1 MTQTTTAKKG
11 LDLGK
16 LSSVA
21 QLVVNKPVPKADADI
36 ELTRIFSKKQVRRKF
51 TNLEELAESIKV
63 HSLIYPL
70 LVHEEADGT
79 YRIIAGERRYRAAK
93 IAGLEK
99 APVIIKR
106 GLSER
111 EIRALQVAEN
121 SEREDLT
128 PFEEAMGVVEDV
140 EEYGPKEAMAIW
152 NRSEGWVSKR
162 MGIKRFSEPVRE
174 LLEEEICGDLEV
186 LQSLNQLHAA
196 SKREFDALV
205 ERMKSGV
212 AVSREE
218 VRNKV
223 SLAKTW
229 NKQSAAS
236 AQALQNPALP
246 LDSVKDGEQGASGDL
261 QDDGGQDAGEA
272 DGVGEVGEAAG
283 GEQDHPGKQAKKG
296 PEEKKAP
303 AKAEG
308 KGKPKKLAQ
317 DHLDGFAPTA
327 EQIKA
332 AEMDQARQEL
342 ATQQAELMDW
352 GSVLRG
358 HFAKMMVNMHTL
370 GYDQT
375 EGEWVL
381 WTGFLD
387 TVLPMMS
394 AMDKPR
400 VEAYLKKL
408 GIELKKQGAIELW
421 RELHPVVDGSAA
433 DSEDADRQQIA
444 EMPNNWTL

>member
-1 MTQTTTAKKG
+1 MTQTTNAKKG
-11 LDLGK
+11 LELGK

-21 QLVVNKPVPKADADI
+21 QLVLNKPVPKADAEI
-36 ELTRIFSKKQVRRKF
+36 ALTRIFSKKQVRRKF

-174 LLEEEICGDLEV
+174 LMEEEICGDLEV

-246 LDSVKDGEQGASGDL
+246 LDSAKDGEQGASGDL
-261 QDDGGQDAGEA
+261 QDDNGLDATEA
-272 DGVGEVGEAAG
+272 DGGEE
-283 GEQDHPGKQAKKG
+283 DHPGKQAKKG
-296 PEEKKAP
+296 QEEKKTS
-303 AKAEG
+303 AKVEG
-308 KGKPKKLAQ
+308 KGKSKKLAK

-327 EQIKA
+327 EQIKVA
-332 AEMDQARQEL
+332 AMDQARKEL

-370 GYDQT
+370 GHDQT

-408 GIELKKQGAIELW
+408 GIELKKRGAIEIW

-444 EMPNNWTL
+444 EMPKNWTL

>member
-1 MTQTTTAKKG
+1 MSQATTAKKG
-11 LDLGK
+11 LQLGK

-36 ELTRIFSKKQVRRKF
+36 ELSRIFSKKQVRRIFK
-51 TNLEELAESIKV
+51 NLEELAESIKV
-63 HSLIYPL
+63 HGLIYPL
-70 LVHEEADGT
+70 LVHEEEDGT

-93 IAGLEK
+93 IAGLDK

-140 EEYGPKEAMAIW
+140 EEYGTKEAMAIW
-152 NRSEGWVSKR
+152 NRSEAWISKR
-162 MGIKRFSEPVRE
+162 MGIKRYSEPVRA
-174 LLEEEICGDLEV
+174 LLEEDVCGDLEV
-186 LQSLNQLHAA
+186 LQSLNQLHSA
-196 SKREFDALV
+196 SQREFDALV
-205 ERMKSGV
+205 ERMKSGA
-212 AVSREE
+212 AVGREE

-236 AQALQNPALP
+236 AQALQNPSLP
-246 LDSVKDGEQGASGDL
+246 LDSVGAGATEPLGDEQDVSGQETGTEVD
-261 QDDGGQDAGEA
+261 EA
-272 DGVGEVGEAAG
+272 DASEQEG
-283 GEQDHPGKQAKKG
+283 GGKPQKQGSEAKKT
-296 PEEKKAP
+296 P
-303 AKAEG
+303 AKGDG
-308 KGKPKKLAQ
+308 KAKAKKLAQ

-342 ATQQAELMDW
+342 ATQRAELMDW
-352 GSVLRG
+352 GAVLRG

-370 GYDQT
+370 GYDPT

-387 TVLPMMS
+387 TVLPMLS

-400 VEAYLKKL
+400 VDAYLKKL
-408 GIELKKQGAIELW
+408 GMELKKQEAIAIW
-421 RELHPVVDGSAA
+421 RELHPVADGGAA
-433 DSEDADRQQIA
+433 DSEEAERQQIA
-444 EMPNNWTL
+444 DMPKGWTL